1 MLCNLLSEIGV
12 SEEQFAEA
20 CEKANANPVHKK
32 LVSEILAV
40 DNFSAFKKLMQ
51 RRNKEMNQLAMRS
64 LSDPNG
70 EVPSS
75 QAMTEEEMIKQ
86 AI

>member
-51 RRNKEMNQLAMRS
+51 RRNKEMN
-64 LSDPNG
+64 
-70 EVPSS
+70 
-75 QAMTEEEMIKQ
+75 
-86 AI
+86 